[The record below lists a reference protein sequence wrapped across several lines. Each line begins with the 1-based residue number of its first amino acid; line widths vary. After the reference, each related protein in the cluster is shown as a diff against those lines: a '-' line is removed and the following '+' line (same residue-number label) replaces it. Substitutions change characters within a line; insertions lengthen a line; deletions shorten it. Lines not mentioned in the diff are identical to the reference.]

1 VGGFK
6 WNAAREKKEREM
18 SFEAMREKK
27 ELEMSFEVI
36 LE

>member
-6 WNAAREKKEREM
+6 WSAAREKKELEM
-18 SFEAMREKK
+18 SFEVMREKK